1 MEFFILIYNVERV
14 KTVGEG
20 WEKACRDVK
29 IGVPFLKAAQRRIT
43 ASGAVFQHPVKPDQT
58 PL

>member
-20 WEKACRDVK
+20 TAQAVK
-29 IGVPFLKAAQRRIT
+29 TATEEVNTWLKPSAKVSMI
-43 ASGAVFQHPVKPDQT
+43 
-58 PL
+58 